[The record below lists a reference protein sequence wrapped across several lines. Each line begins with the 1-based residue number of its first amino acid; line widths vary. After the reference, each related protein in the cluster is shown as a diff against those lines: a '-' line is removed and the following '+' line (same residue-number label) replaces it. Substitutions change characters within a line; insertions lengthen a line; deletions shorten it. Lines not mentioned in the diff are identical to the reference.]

1 MSEKKEND
9 VPKEGLEFLTD
20 EKGEIAVMLEGYDL
34 GFANLLVEKLLQD
47 KDVGFAAVEYAH
59 PTRRTPV
66 LRVKAKSPKKAVVA
80 ALEELGKELSSL
92 KLSKR

>member
-1 MSEKKEND
+1 MDEKKDSAAAN
-9 VPKEGLEFLTD
+9 GLEFLVD

-66 LRVKAKSPKKAVVA
+66 LRVKAKSPKKAVSA